1 MATQK
6 RPIGNRVSAWTPHL
20 LPNKSTH
27 SGHAVLNFPTPFHR
41 LALYFFSDSVI
52 TEIHILIE
60 LCKIQTST
68 ALNISVNTST
78 HLPTAMPQIL
88 AENWGQSWQLLGKNF
103 LKLINKFSL
112 QATQK
117 SFVFLLFLLSHV
129 NFLNHCLSLHSFL
142 YASGHTWVQEQA
154 VLLQPCGGA
163 PPLEEPV
170 SKITLSAWL
179 LLSTISIICAFL
191 ASSLVPVSCSHV
203 SSLNHKLW
211 PLLKFQS
218 RPSLFLF

>member
-1 MATQK
+1 MSCLSFHRWWVLHNNMGLMTDGHSEETHQEQG
-6 RPIGNRVSAWTPHL
+6 ISMDTPL

-27 SGHAVLNFPTPFHR
+27 SGHAVLYFPTPFRR

-52 TEIHILIE
+52 TKIHILIE

-117 SFVFLLFLLSHV
+117 SSIFLLFLLFHV

-142 YASGHTWVQEQA
+142 CASGHIWAQEQG
-154 VLLQPCGGA
+154 VLL
-163 PPLEEPV
+163 PPVVCLH
-170 SKITLSAWL
+170 L
-179 LLSTISIICAFL
+179 
-191 ASSLVPVSCSHV
+191 
-203 SSLNHKLW
+203 
-211 PLLKFQS
+211 
-218 RPSLFLF
+218 